1 MLDILAVYRV
11 FSELTFCLYLSK
23 ILCKTKN
30 LTYFLVREVCVLAK
44 DDTLSINLF
53 TFFVLPLISKEDLA
67 ILFKENNICWC
78 ASFLVP
84 SSYLFFLVTIIV
96 ASWLLSFGHQLWCTW
111 NIYSSFMSVFF
122 FFLPCSYLTTIFISH
137 FFWLF
142 LLEMQ
147 TFLISAVFR
156 ELSHSPTYL

>member
-1 MLDILAVYRV
+1 MQNSVLCDPKEKKKKKFFLLSYRSFKNILLDILAVYRV

-23 ILCKTKN
+23 ICKTKN

-53 TFFVLPLISKEDLA
+53 TFFVLPLISNEDLA
-67 ILFKENNICWC
+67 ILFKENNICRC

-96 ASWLLSFGHQLWCTW
+96 ASWLLSFGHQLWNIYTW

-122 FFLPCSYLTTIFISH
+122 FPMFLSYQHIH
-137 FFWLF
+137 
-142 LLEMQ
+142 
-147 TFLISAVFR
+147 
-156 ELSHSPTYL
+156 